1 MASQNSDSSSG
12 PPDRITFDVERLGVD
27 DPGQVVISG
36 RWSGVRGRRFMR
48 PALVVQRRSDG
59 SEQRSLAELEH
70 KPWAAE
76 DGELWTAAF
85 PLDIE
90 LGDAASIEL
99 SVAPDIAVELAPPKG
114 PRAARSKPRAAA
126 APDAR
131 APRVRS
137 DPTSV
142 RRTAS
147 EHFQQ
152 LDRLKAKLSAAEDE
166 AEREHAR
173 RQSTEAARDKAR
185 VENLALRSE
194 VGRLAAKLD
203 LAATAQGELA
213 STAAEVDGL
222 RTGAQ
227 NAERRLEAAARALEH
242 ERAETARL
250 RQQLAA
256 AEATVERLTRSDD
269 ATVAEPSRPEP
280 VRPELVRAEPGRHQG
295 SRHEPGRPE
304 GTRHEPS
311 RHEPN
316 PRTERPLNPAL
327 RGRTNWVG
335 RALALLVI
343 LVVIAAVILV
353 IHSTI
358 A

>member
-1 MASQNSDSSSG
+1 MASQNRDSSPG
-12 PPDRITFDVERLGVD
+12 PRDRITFEVERLGVD
-27 DPGQVVISG
+27 RPGQVVVSG
-36 RWSGVRGRRFMR
+36 RWFGVRGRRFMR
-48 PALVVQRRSDG
+48 PTLVVALRSDG

-85 PLDIE
+85 PLDIK
-90 LGDAASIEL
+90 LGDAASVEL
-99 SVAPDIAVELAPPKG
+99 SVAPDIAIELAPSQG
-114 PRAARSKPRAAA
+114 SRAARTKPRAAA

-152 LDRLKAKLSAAEDE
+152 LDRLKAKLSAAEAE
-166 AEREHAR
+166 TEREHGR
-173 RQSTEAARDKAR
+173 RQSADAARDQAR
-185 VENLALRSE
+185 AENLALRSE
-194 VGRLAAKLD
+194 VGRLAAELD

-213 STAAEVDGL
+213 TTASEVDGL

-250 RQQLAA
+250 RQHLAA
-256 AEATVERLTRSDD
+256 AEATVQRLMRSDE
-269 ATVAEPSRPEP
+269 ATVAEPGRQEADRAEPELSRPE
-280 VRPELVRAEPGRHQG
+280 L
-295 SRHEPGRPE
+295 
-304 GTRHEPS
+304 S

>member
-1 MASQNSDSSSG
+1 MASQNRDSSAG
-12 PPDRITFDVERLGVD
+12 PPDRVTFDVEQLGVD
-27 DPGQVVISG
+27 GPGQVVISG
-36 RWSGVRGRRFMR
+36 RWFGVRGRRFMR
-48 PALVVQRRSDG
+48 PTLVVQLRSDG

-85 PLDIE
+85 PLAIE

-114 PRAARSKPRAAA
+114 AKAARTKPRAAA

-137 DPTSV
+137 DPTSA
-142 RRTAS
+142 RRAAS
-147 EHFQQ
+147 DHLQQ
-152 LDRLKAKLSAAEDE
+152 LDRLKTKLSAAEDE

-173 RQSTEAARDKAR
+173 RQSAEASGDKAR
-185 VENLALRSE
+185 TENLALRSE
-194 VGRLAAKLD
+194 VGRLAAELD
-203 LAATAQGELA
+203 LAATAQSELA
-213 STAAEVDGL
+213 STASEVDGL

-250 RQQLAA
+250 RQHLAA
-256 AEATVERLTRSDD
+256 AEATVQRLLKSDPE
-269 ATVAEPSRPEP
+269 TVVEPSGEEAGRPEP
-280 VRPELVRAEPGRHQG
+280 GRSEPGRT
-295 SRHEPGRPE
+295 EPGRPE
-304 GTRHEPS
+304 GGRHEPS

>member
-1 MASQNSDSSSG
+1 MASQNRDSSPG
-12 PPDRITFDVERLGVD
+12 PRDRITFEVERLGVD
-27 DPGQVVISG
+27 RPGQVVISG
-36 RWSGVRGRRFMR
+36 RWFGVRGRRFMR
-48 PALVVQRRSDG
+48 PTLVVALRSDG

-90 LGDAASIEL
+90 LGDAASVEL
-99 SVAPDIAVELAPPKG
+99 SVAPDIAIELAPSQG
-114 PRAARSKPRAAA
+114 SRAARTKPRAAA

-142 RRTAS
+142 RRTAG

-152 LDRLKAKLSAAEDE
+152 LDRLNAKLSAAEAE
-166 AEREHAR
+166 TEREHAR
-173 RQSTEAARDKAR
+173 RQSADTARDDAR
-185 VENLALRSE
+185 AENLALRSE
-194 VGRLAAKLD
+194 VGRLAAELD

-213 STAAEVDGL
+213 TTASEVDGL

-250 RQQLAA
+250 RQHLAA
-256 AEATVERLTRSDD
+256 AEATVQRLTRSDE
-269 ATVAEPSRPEP
+269 ATVAEPGRQEAD
-280 VRPELVRAEPGRHQG
+280 RAEPGR
-295 SRHEPGRPE
+295 SEPTRPE
-304 GTRHEPS
+304 LS

>member
-1 MASQNSDSSSG
+1 MASQNHDS
-12 PPDRITFDVERLGVD
+12 PPGQSDRITFDVEQLGVD
-27 DPGQVVISG
+27 GPGQVVISG
-36 RWSGVRGRRFMR
+36 RWFGVRGRRFMR
-48 PALVVQRRSDG
+48 PTLLVQLRSDG

-99 SVAPDIAVELAPPKG
+99 VVAPDIAVELSAPKG
-114 PRAARSKPRAAA
+114 SRAARSKPRAAA

-142 RRTAS
+142 RRTAG
-147 EHFQQ
+147 EHLQ
-152 LDRLKAKLSAAEDE
+152 RLARLEAKLSAAEAE
-166 AEREHAR
+166 MEREHAK
-173 RQSTEAARDKAR
+173 RQSADAARDQAR
-185 VENLALRSE
+185 AENLALRSE
-194 VGRLAAKLD
+194 VGRLAAELD
-203 LAATAQGELA
+203 LAATAHSELA
-213 STAAEVDGL
+213 STASEVDGL

-227 NAERRLEAAARALEH
+227 NAERRLDAAARALEH

-250 RQQLAA
+250 RQHLAA
-256 AEATVERLTRSDD
+256 AEATVQRLMKSGE
-269 ATVAEPSRPEP
+269 AAVAEPSGH
-280 VRPELVRAEPGRHQG
+280 EPGRHEPA
-295 SRHEPGRPE
+295 RHEPSRYEPS
-304 GTRHEPS
+304 RYEPS

-316 PRTERPLNPAL
+316 LRTERPINPAL

-343 LVVIAAVILV
+343 LVVIAAVALV
-353 IHSTI
+353 IRTTI

>member
-1 MASQNSDSSSG
+1 MASQNRDSSAG
-12 PPDRITFDVERLGVD
+12 PPDRITFDVEQLGVD
-27 DPGQVVISG
+27 GPGPVVISG
-36 RWSGVRGRRFMR
+36 RWFGVRGRRFMR
-48 PALVVQRRSDG
+48 PTLVVKLRSDG

-85 PLDIE
+85 PLDFE

-114 PRAARSKPRAAA
+114 AKAERTKPRAAA

-147 EHFQQ
+147 DHLQQ

-173 RQSTEAARDKAR
+173 RQSAEASRDKAR
-185 VENLALRSE
+185 TENLALRSE
-194 VGRLAAKLD
+194 VGRLSAELD

-213 STAAEVDGL
+213 STASEVDGL

-250 RQQLAA
+250 RQHLAA
-256 AEATVERLTRSDD
+256 AEATVQGLMKSDP
-269 ATVAEPSRPEP
+269 ATVAEPSGQEAGLP
-280 VRPELVRAEPGRHQG
+280 
-295 SRHEPGRPE
+295 
-304 GTRHEPS
+304 EPS

-316 PRTERPLNPAL
+316 QRTERPLNPAL

>member
-1 MASQNSDSSSG
+1 MASQNPDSSPG
-12 PPDRITFDVERLGVD
+12 HPDRITFDVERLGVD
-27 DPGQVVISG
+27 GPGQVVISG
-36 RWSGVRGRRFMR
+36 RWFGIRGRRFMR
-48 PALVVQRRSDG
+48 PTLVVQLRSDG
-59 SEQRSLAELEH
+59 SQQRSLAELEH

-99 SVAPDIAVELAPPKG
+99 SVAPDIAIELAPPKG
-114 PRAARSKPRAAA
+114 SRGTRSKPRAAA

-142 RRTAS
+142 RRIAS
-147 EHFQQ
+147 EHLQQ
-152 LDRLKAKLSAAEDE
+152 LDRLKAKLSAAETE
-166 AEREHAR
+166 TEREHAR
-173 RQSTEAARDKAR
+173 RQSADAARDEAR
-185 VENLALRSE
+185 AENLALRSE
-194 VGRLAAKLD
+194 VGRLAAELD

-213 STAAEVDGL
+213 STASEVDGL

-256 AEATVERLTRSDD
+256 AEATVERLMRSDE
-269 ATVAEPSRPEP
+269 ATVAEPSRAEPSRAELSRPEP
-280 VRPELVRAEPGRHQG
+280 

-304 GTRHEPS
+304 PSRHELSRHEPS
-311 RHEPN
+311 RYEPN
-316 PRTERPLNPAL
+316 PRAERPINPAL
-327 RGRTNWVG
+327 RGKTNWIG

-343 LVVIAAVILV
+343 LGVIAAVILV
-353 IHSTI
+353 IHTTI